1 MTPQNRN
8 LGIRLDAPLS
18 ARLEHF
24 EERTGVGAATLGR
37 NALIAALNYFEAY
50 GSISFP
56 LLIIEAS
63 ATKRNI
69 VQMPE
74 QRPQSDALV
83 AETTTSQPS
92 EPQTQ
97 VNYRDA
103 VKRKPRVA
111 KQG

>member
-1 MTPQNRN
+1 MPVELVEKIKQAVQLTGLSQQDVMR
-8 LGIRLDAPLS
+8 LCIRIGLKDLERIGWDIAGLISDKATSLAPSKIIS
-18 ARLEHF
+18 A
-24 EERTGVGAATLGR
+24 
-37 NALIAALNYFEAY
+37 
-50 GSISFP
+50 
-56 LLIIEAS
+56 
-63 ATKRNI
+63 NI
-69 VQMPE
+69 PHL
-74 QRPQSDALV
+74 SDALV

>member
-18 ARLEHF
+18 ARLEQF

-37 NALIAALNYFEAY
+37 NALIAALNYFENH

-63 ATKRNI
+63 TPKRNI
-69 VQMPE
+69 VQMPD
-74 QRPQSDALV
+74 QRPQSDALA
-83 AETTTSQPS
+83 AETTTSHPAEHQNP
-92 EPQTQ
+92 

-103 VKRKPRVA
+103 VKRKPRAA